1 MNSFKLFLLSS
12 QKHPPYH
19 HTFQRA
25 ILAKFPIQFN
35 SVYILCRH
43 CLHHFSK
50 FSGIHFES
58 IMVNSQRLR
67 ICTCYSYLGKLID
80 FKIKMPLLIRDL
92 LWYFPKWQLAY
103 LEYLCNIEWLR
114 IYWFRSV
121 YFLALMILTWK
132 NLFLTEF
139 STKIHWNTRLAASD
153 TFHMFTQ
160 SIKFF

>member
-1 MNSFKLFLLSS
+1 MQCNAFFKKSNFVSRWVVLQILLTRNILNIQTQRTKLISSYFSKKYYFIKVNSFKLFLLSS

-103 LEYLCNIEWLR
+103 LEYLCNIE
-114 IYWFRSV
+114 
-121 YFLALMILTWK
+121 
-132 NLFLTEF
+132 
-139 STKIHWNTRLAASD
+139 
-153 TFHMFTQ
+153 
-160 SIKFF
+160 